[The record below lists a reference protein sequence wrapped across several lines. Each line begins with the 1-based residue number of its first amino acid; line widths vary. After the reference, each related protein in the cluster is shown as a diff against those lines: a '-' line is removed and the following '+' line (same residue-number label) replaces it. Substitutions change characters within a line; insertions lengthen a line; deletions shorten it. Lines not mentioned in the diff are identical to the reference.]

1 MLFVGNQLVPE
12 SRFITF
18 EVDWASKYAEVGKA
32 WFSAIAV
39 LVGCCWVA
47 ILVSDILG
55 WARIDNVD
63 GISMCMMEEGA
74 AKSSSIEKN
83 ICGIV
88 DFAPFGF
95 TDTIHLL
102 MF

>member
-1 MLFVGNQLVPE
+1 MLFVGNKFVAE
-12 SRFITF
+12 SWFILF
-18 EVDWASKYAEVGKA
+18 EVDWASKYAEVSKA

-39 LVGCCWVA
+39 LVGGCWVS

-74 AKSSSIEKN
+74 AKSGS
-83 ICGIV
+83 
-88 DFAPFGF
+88 
-95 TDTIHLL
+95 TI
-102 MF
+102 